1 MEFKILGPLE
11 VTERGR
17 SLPLGGRKPRALL
30 AMLLLRHGRV
40 RSVDEL
46 IGGLWG
52 DEAPAGAEH
61 GLQVYV
67 SELRKLLGGGEG
79 ITLTRREPDTSWRNP
94 PTPSISITSSASAN
108 AGAPLW
114 RRTSP
119 PNPAPR

>member
-30 AMLLLRHGRV
+30 VILLLRHGRV

-46 IGGLWG
+46 IEGLWG
-52 DEAPAGAEH
+52 DEAPAGADH

-67 SELRKLLGGGEG
+67 SELRKLLADGDGVA
-79 ITLTRREPDTSWRNP
+79 ITRREPGYVP
-94 PTPSISITSSASAN
+94 
-108 AGAPLW
+108 
-114 RRTSP
+114 
-119 PNPAPR
+119 